1 MPPAQRPVDISP
13 RNGSRSTSTT
23 SFTPRAARWYA
34 VLAPITPPPTTTAS
48 AVLGISVARMSDQ
61 VGHYLGQWLPDP
73 DHERDL
79 LLYVPPGRRI
89 AEAADAVDDPVELVG
104 LERQDPLP
112 VGEPERA
119 GGVGEDVGELPPEL
133 AVLLEEAGPL
143 LGRQEVPLRRADEGV
158 HTEVPLGVLASE
170 ERRPVLRVEL
180 GRTDRAEERVGELQ
194 RAAQHGAEERG
205 RQRLEVVRRSRHQPH
220 ENVGVGPESD
230 AAVEA
235 ADRNRVGHL
244 LEGHLPLL
252 HGLLD
257 RGGHLADSTEHRIE
271 GVHGLVAHGRSSP
284 SWPR

>member
-13 RNGSRSTSTT
+13 RNGSRSSSTT

-48 AVLGISVARMSDQ
+48 AVLGISVARTSDQ

-79 LLYVPPGRRI
+79 LLDVPPGRRI

-112 VGEPERA
+112 IGEPERA
-119 GGVGEDVGELPPEL
+119 GGVGEDVG
-133 AVLLEEAGPL
+133 
-143 LGRQEVPLRRADEGV
+143 
-158 HTEVPLGVLASE
+158 
-170 ERRPVLRVEL
+170 
-180 GRTDRAEERVGELQ
+180 
-194 RAAQHGAEERG
+194 
-205 RQRLEVVRRSRHQPH
+205 
-220 ENVGVGPESD
+220 VGPESGG
-230 AAVEA
+230 AVEA
-235 ADRNRVGHL
+235 ANRNRVCHL
-244 LEGHLPLL
+244 LEGHLPFV

-257 RGGHLADSTEHRIE
+257 RGRHVACSTEHRVE